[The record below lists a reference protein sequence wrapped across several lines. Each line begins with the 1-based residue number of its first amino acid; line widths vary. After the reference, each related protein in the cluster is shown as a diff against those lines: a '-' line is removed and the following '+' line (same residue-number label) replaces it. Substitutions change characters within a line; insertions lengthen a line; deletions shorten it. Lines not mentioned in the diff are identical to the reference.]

1 MRIVSLELM
10 IHAKMTQRILF
21 MIIETKL
28 KPTAI
33 PSKSLSERKLST
45 AHPTALKIPASNM
58 PMQPMIPIKIAP
70 FFA

>member
-21 MIIETKL
+21 MIIDTKL

-33 PSKSLSERKLST
+33 PSKSLSLRKPST
-45 AHPTALKIPASNM
+45 AHPTALKIPANNM
-58 PMQPMIPIKIAP
+58 LMLPMSPIIIAP
-70 FFA
+70 LFA